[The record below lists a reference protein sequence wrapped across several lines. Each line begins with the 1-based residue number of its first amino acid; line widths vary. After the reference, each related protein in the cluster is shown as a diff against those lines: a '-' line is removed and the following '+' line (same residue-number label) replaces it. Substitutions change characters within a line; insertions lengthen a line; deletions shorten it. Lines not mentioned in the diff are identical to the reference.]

1 MPIESF
7 QDVERKFVGL
17 TDELIRTREDFAGM
31 RVTLEKRLDTPKRF
45 EDRLADMDARVDRS
59 IDRTAGYTDY
69 ARNLC
74 RGLVAVGVAVVVL
87 AIVGWFLR
95 QGTEGRVA
103 ETNTKVAD
111 VIVSIAGVRG
121 DLGVVTSRVEK
132 VERRMD
138 RTEDHLA
145 SLERRVVGVRRL
157 VGETVGRT
165 GSLEDTQGVDHNKRL
180 FRLPGFAPCKLD
192 GETLVPATLTPA
204 MKKELV
210 KIVALTNTGWTV
222 KEVLGFADETPFRR
236 GGKILPNSDS
246 LNGACA
252 TARATIVASHLGLS
266 DITPAAGR
274 GITTKFGGLDVNRS
288 VLIYIERSAS

>member
-1 MPIESF
+1 MASITNFDEVEKGMNVLSREVVHLRD
-7 QDVERKFVGL
+7 DVRL
-17 TDELIRTREDFAGM
+17 ELGEMG
-31 RVTLEKRLDTPKRF
+31 KRLTLLDDPNSGVIQRIAGNATA
-45 EDRLADMDARVDRS
+45 DRCRNY
-59 IDRTAGYTDY
+59 RT
-69 ARNLC
+69 ARNLLY
-74 RGLVAVGVAVVVL
+74 GLCGVGAVILALAVA
-87 AIVGWFLR
+87 GWFLR
-95 QGTEGRVA
+95 QGTEGRI
-103 ETNTKVAD
+103 AD
-111 VIVSIAGVRG
+111 VRGDVATVVTSVAGVRG
-121 DLGVVTSRVEK
+121 DLGAVTSRVEK